1 MPVQV
6 MLLFIDG
13 VGLGEENPAVNP
25 LVAARMDHLRGLL
38 GGRPL
43 VRAALPIAGP
53 PVWAVV
59 TDPTLGVP
67 GLPQSATGQTT
78 IFTGANAAQ
87 AIGRHLNAYPTPN
100 LKKILHERSIFKAV
114 RERGGRATFLNAYS
128 PAFFQWME
136 AGFPKIVDRRRSP
149 SASTV
154 AMLASGL
161 PFRSFDDLR
170 RGEAVF
176 HDIDNHTMRGRG
188 YDDIAIVEPEEAG
201 RRAAGVAAQHHFTL
215 YEHFLTDYAGHS
227 RDPAMAIEVLE
238 RFDRFLGGLL
248 AHMPPEVTL
257 VITSD
262 HGNIEEITVK
272 THTLNPVA
280 TICRGPAAAAIARRI
295 RDLTDIA
302 PAILDSLFPTG
313 NN

>member
-1 MPVQV
+1 MRV

-13 VGLGEENPAVNP
+13 VGLGEDDPAVNP
-25 LVAARMDHLRGLL
+25 LVAARMGHLRGLL

-43 VRAALPIAGP
+43 VRATLPVAGP
-53 PVWAVV
+53 PVWAVP

-78 IFTGANAAQ
+78 IFTGANAAR

-100 LKKILHERSIFKAV
+100 LKKILHERSIFKQV
-114 RERGGRATFLNAYS
+114 KERGGHATFLNAYS
-128 PAFFQWME
+128 PAFFQWVE
-136 AGFPKIVDRRRSP
+136 AGFPKIADRRRSP

-170 RGEAVF
+170 GGKAVF
-176 HDIDNHTMRGRG
+176 HDIDNHTMPTRG
-188 YDDIAIVEPEEAG
+188 YTDIDPIEPEEAG
-201 RRAAGVAAQHHFTL
+201 RRAASVAAEHHFTL

-227 RDPAMAIEVLE
+227 RDPEMAVAVLE
-238 RFDRFLGGLL
+238 RLDRFIGGLL
-248 AHMPPEVTL
+248 AHLPDDVTL

-262 HGNIEEITVK
+262 HGNIEDITVK
-272 THTLNPVA
+272 PHTLNHVA
-280 TICRGPAAAAIARRI
+280 TICRGPAAAAIAGRVHH
-295 RDLTDIA
+295 LTDIA
-302 PAILDSLFPTG
+302 PAILDAIFPSG